1 MAVTTMPG
9 AVEKANFRTCPV
21 TGLKVDLAAERLIQ
35 VNAVAA
41 VVFILIGGFFA
52 LLIALPRWQAIHL
65 LPADW
70 FYRALTAHGFDM
82 LVAWIV
88 FFEVAGLYFGS
99 AVMLNARLVAPI
111 IAWIAYAM
119 MVVGAVLT
127 NVIVLM
133 GKADVIVGKQRHGP
147 TGTVTLQF
155 TPEFTRFSNLAA
167 SERLPERME

>member
-9 AVEKANFRTCPV
+9 AVEKGNFRTCPV

-52 LLIALPRWQAIHL
+52 LLLALTRWQAIHL

-99 AVMLNARLVAPI
+99 AVMLNARLVAPAV
-111 IAWIAYAM
+111 AWIAYAM
-119 MVVGAVLT
+119 MVVGATALFVAIGVAGGVLSVVSLWRRGALLSALLHMKDLALYWVT
-127 NVIVLM
+127 
-133 GKADVIVGKQRHGP
+133 VGR
-147 TGTVTLQF
+147 
-155 TPEFTRFSNLAA
+155 AA
-167 SERLPERME
+167 